1 MAWVSGVFS
10 RLHNWV
16 NDRDAN
22 IKILATR
29 HDAEDDNLAAGINNT
44 LTKDGQNTATA
55 NLPMGNFRHTGVGNA
70 STRTDYASAAQIQ
83 DSELVAVTDT
93 GAANAYAIAPS
104 PAITAYVIFN
114 LFWFK
119 ATNANTG
126 ASTINVNALG
136 VKNLLKQHDVELDAD
151 DIVAN
156 GLYGAMYDGTNFQLI
171 SPITATSVD
180 RLHISGLI
188 GTNGTDA
195 DHDIDFSVGEAADST
210 NDQLMKNNAVKTKQI
225 DVNWVAGTNAGGF
238 PSGLT
243 LTASTVYHRFMIKD
257 VTGGLTDFGWDTSLT
272 AVNLLLDATDYTLF
286 RRVGSD
292 ITDASLNI
300 EDFEDPVEL
309 AGGAVDIEWDAVA
322 NDISS
327 GATTVQTV
335 TTKVPIGFS
344 VLGKYSCR
352 LQANSSGGAAT
363 AAVSSGLRTAGRT
376 AGALGAAGNTLT
388 ANSGFVAGVN
398 PNDQSDILVA
408 TNTSGQLFTDVN
420 QVTGVGI
427 SFNLWT
433 RGYID
438 LRIN

>member
-22 IKILATR
+22 IKILAVR

-70 STRTDYASAAQIQ
+70 SARTDYASAAQIQ
-83 DSELVAVTDT
+83 DSALVYAADT
-93 GAANAYAIAPS
+93 GAADAYAIAAS
-104 PAITAYVIFN
+104 PAITAYVTGN

-119 ATNANTG
+119 TANANTG
-126 ASTINVNALG
+126 ASTLNVNALG
-136 VKNLLKQHDVELDAD
+136 VKNLFKRHDVELDII

-156 GLYGAMYDGTNFQLI
+156 GIYGAIYDGTNFQLI

-180 RLHISGLI
+180 RLHISGLV

-210 NDQLMKNNAVKTKQI
+210 NDQLMKNNTVKTKQI

-243 LTASTVYHRFMIKD
+243 LTASTVYHRFIIKD
-257 VTGGLTDFGWDTSLT
+257 VTGGLTDFGWDSSLT
-272 AVNLLLDATDYTLF
+272 ATNLLADATDYTLF

-292 ITDASLNI
+292 ITDSSSNI

-309 AGGAVDIEWDAVA
+309 AGGALDVEWDAVA

-327 GATTVQTV
+327 ASTAVQTV
-335 TTKVPIGFS
+335 TTKVPTGFS

-352 LQANSSGGAAT
+352 LQANSGGGAAT
-363 AAVSSGLRTAGRT
+363 AAVSSGLRSAGRA

-388 ANSGFVAGVN
+388 SNAGFVAGIQ
-398 PNDQSDILVA
+398 PNDQADVLVS
-408 TNTSGQLFTDVN
+408 TNTSGQIFTDVN
-420 QVTGVGI
+420 EVTGTGI